1 MNKKDIR
8 KNIVNSRD
16 KIDFTKRVQADN
28 KIYQRLIDS
37 DIYRDDN
44 IFVYISFRSE
54 VDTKLLIIKMLRD
67 GKNIFVPKISNNT
80 NDMEAIRITSLN
92 ELEEN
97 RFGTLEP
104 VTYNNA
110 VDPKIIDVILIP
122 GIAFDCEGTRI
133 GFGKGYYDKYIK
145 RARKDVKKVGL
156 AYDLQIV
163 DKINKDDHDES
174 VDYIIT
180 EEKVIKVNKSI
191 E

>member
-180 EEKVIKVNKSI
+180 EEKVIKVNKYI

>member
-1 MNKKDIR
+1 MNKKDMR
-8 KNIVNSRD
+8 KIIVNSRD
-16 KIDFTKRVQADN
+16 KIDFKKRVQADN

-37 DIYRDDN
+37 DIYRGDN

-67 GKNIFVPKISNNT
+67 RKNIFVPKISDKT

-104 VTYNNA
+104 VTYDNA
-110 VDPKIIDVILIP
+110 VDPKIIDVILMP
-122 GIAFDCEGTRI
+122 GIAFDNEGSRI

-145 RARKDVKKVGL
+145 RARRDVKKVGL

-163 DKINKDDHDES
+163 DKIDKDDYDES

-180 EEKVIKVNKSI
+180 EKKVIKVNKSI